1 MSLVPY
7 VLESTSRGERSYDIY
22 SRLLKDRIIFLGEEV
37 NDVTA
42 SLVVA
47 QLLFLESEDPN
58 KDINLSIEEGEI
70 HTLLGENGAGKSTLM
85 NILIGLYQPTSGTIW
100 LKGKKVKIDSPKTAV
115 KLGIGMVHQHFMLV
129 DAMTVFENIILGTKK
144 DSSIFIKKEERKKEI
159 LELSQKYGLEVDLDK
174 QVNEISVGEQQR
186 VEILKALYRGAEL
199 LILDEPTA
207 ALTDQE
213 VEGLFSIMGR
223 LTAENKSVIFI
234 SHKMREVM
242 AVSDRVT
249 ILRAGQTITT
259 VDKKDTDGAQLANL
273 MIGHEM
279 TVSAYKKV
287 TEPGEDVLRLLHVDY
302 QKDHKHSGLNN
313 VSFSIGKGEILG
325 VAGVDGNG
333 QSQLAQLV
341 TGVISPDSGEV
352 ELNSHKVAQFAPN
365 GFILSNVS
373 HVPEDRNKMG
383 LVGNMTVEENLV
395 LKATEEPRFSYAH
408 GALLKKKAIRKFAL
422 ELQKKNDIRC
432 ASIEQEARNLSGG
445 NQQKIILAREME
457 NHPELLVAV
466 HPTRGLDIGASQYV
480 HDTMIEARD
489 KGCGIL
495 LISADFDEV
504 LKLSDRIL
512 VMFEGQVMG
521 IYSGENPP
529 VEEISLAMAG
539 KEE

>member
-1 MSLVPY
+1 MA
-7 VLESTSRGERSYDIY
+7 E
-22 SRLLKDRIIFLGEEV
+22 LLRMEGITKQFGAV
-37 NDVTA
+37 YA
-42 SLVVA
+42 
-47 QLLFLESEDPN
+47 N

-70 HTLLGENGAGKSTLM
+70 LTLLGENGAGKSTLM

-259 VDKKDTDGAQLANL
+259 VDKKDTDGAKLANL

-279 TVSAYKKV
+279 TVSSYQKV
-287 TEPGEDVLRLLHVDY
+287 TEPGTDVLRLTHVDY
-302 QKDHKHSGLNN
+302 QKDHKHSGLND

-333 QSQLAQLV
+333 QSQLAQLI

-352 ELNSHKVAQFAPN
+352 ELNSRKVAQFAPN

-504 LKLSDRIL
+504 LKLSDRIM

>member
-1 MSLVPY
+1 MA
-7 VLESTSRGERSYDIY
+7 E
-22 SRLLKDRIIFLGEEV
+22 LLRMEGITKQFGAV
-37 NDVTA
+37 YA
-42 SLVVA
+42 
-47 QLLFLESEDPN
+47 N

-422 ELQKKNDIRC
+422 ELQKKYDIRC

>member
-1 MSLVPY
+1 MK
-7 VLESTSRGERSYDIY
+7 E
-22 SRLLKDRIIFLGEEV
+22 FLRMEEITKQFGTV
-37 NDVTA
+37 YANR
-42 SLVVA
+42 
-47 QLLFLESEDPN
+47 N
-58 KDINLSIEEGEI
+58 INLSIREGEV

-85 NILIGLYQPTSGTIW
+85 NILIGLYQPTSGSIW
-100 LKGKKVKIDSPKTAV
+100 LHGKKVRIDSPKTAV
-115 KLGIGMVHQHFMLV
+115 KMGIGMVHQHFMLV
-129 DAMTVFENIILGTKK
+129 EAMTVFENIILGTKK
-144 DSSIFIKKEERKKEI
+144 DKSIFIKKEQLQKEI
-159 LELSQKYGLEVDLDK
+159 LELSEKYGLEVDLDK
-174 QVNEISVGEQQR
+174 QISEISVGEQQR

-213 VEGLFSIMGR
+213 VEGLFAIMRR
-223 LTAENKSVIFI
+223 LTAEQKSVIFI

-242 AVSDRVT
+242 AISDRVT
-249 ILRAGQTITT
+249 ILRAGMTIQTLNIG
-259 VDKKDTDGAQLANL
+259 DTDAVQLANL

-279 TVSAYKKV
+279 TVSSYKKV
-287 TEPGEDVLRLLHVDY
+287 KKPGSDVLKLIHVDY
-302 QKDHKHSGLNN
+302 QKNQKHSGLND
-313 VSFSIGKGEILG
+313 VSLTIGKGEVLG
-325 VAGVDGNG
+325 IAGVDGNG

-341 TGVISPDSGEV
+341 TGVIAPDAGEV
-352 ELNSHKVAQFAPN
+352 DLNSKKVAQFAPN

-408 GALLKKKAIRKFAL
+408 GALLKKKEIRKFAL
-422 ELQKKNDIRC
+422 DLQKKNDIRC
-432 ASIEQEARNLSGG
+432 ASIDQEARNLSGG

-466 HPTRGLDIGASQYV
+466 HPTRGLDIGASQFV

-521 IYSGENPP
+521 IYPGENPP
-529 VEEISLAMAG
+529 IEEISLAMAG
-539 KEE
+539 KEA

>member
-1 MSLVPY
+1 MA
-7 VLESTSRGERSYDIY
+7 E
-22 SRLLKDRIIFLGEEV
+22 LLRMEGITKQFGAV
-37 NDVTA
+37 YA
-42 SLVVA
+42 
-47 QLLFLESEDPN
+47 N

-287 TEPGEDVLRLLHVDY
+287 TETGEDVLRLLHVDY

-341 TGVISPDSGEV
+341 TGDISPDSGEV

-457 NHPELLVAV
+457 NHPELLLAV

>member
-1 MSLVPY
+1 MA
-7 VLESTSRGERSYDIY
+7 E
-22 SRLLKDRIIFLGEEV
+22 LLRMEGITKQFGAV
-37 NDVTA
+37 YA
-42 SLVVA
+42 
-47 QLLFLESEDPN
+47 N

-199 LILDEPTA
+199 QILDEPTA

-352 ELNSHKVAQFAPN
+352 ELNSHKVKGHGRTSFFLCTRR
-365 GFILSNVS
+365 FIKEKSD
-373 HVPEDRNKMG
+373 PEVCPG
-383 LVGNMTVEENLV
+383 TSE
-395 LKATEEPRFSYAH
+395 
-408 GALLKKKAIRKFAL
+408 
-422 ELQKKNDIRC
+422 
-432 ASIEQEARNLSGG
+432 
-445 NQQKIILAREME
+445 
-457 NHPELLVAV
+457 
-466 HPTRGLDIGASQYV
+466 
-480 HDTMIEARD
+480 
-489 KGCGIL
+489 
-495 LISADFDEV
+495 
-504 LKLSDRIL
+504 
-512 VMFEGQVMG
+512 
-521 IYSGENPP
+521 
-529 VEEISLAMAG
+529 
-539 KEE
+539 KE

>member
-1 MSLVPY
+1 MK
-7 VLESTSRGERSYDIY
+7 E
-22 SRLLKDRIIFLGEEV
+22 FLRMEEITKQFGTV
-37 NDVTA
+37 YANR
-42 SLVVA
+42 
-47 QLLFLESEDPN
+47 N
-58 KDINLSIEEGEI
+58 INLSIREGEV

-85 NILIGLYQPTSGTIW
+85 NILIGLYQPTSGSIW
-100 LKGKKVKIDSPKTAV
+100 LHGKKVRIDSPKTAV
-115 KLGIGMVHQHFMLV
+115 KMGIGMVHQHFMLV
-129 DAMTVFENIILGTKK
+129 EAMTVFENIILGTKK
-144 DSSIFIKKEERKKEI
+144 DKSIFIKKEQLQKEI
-159 LELSQKYGLEVDLDK
+159 LDLSEKYGLEVDLDK
-174 QVNEISVGEQQR
+174 QISEISVGEQQR

-213 VEGLFSIMGR
+213 VEGLFAIMRR
-223 LTAENKSVIFI
+223 LTAEQKSVIFI

-242 AVSDRVT
+242 AISDRVT
-249 ILRAGQTITT
+249 ILRAGMTIQTLDIG
-259 VDKKDTDGAQLANL
+259 DTDAVQLANL

-279 TVSAYKKV
+279 TVSSYKKV
-287 TEPGEDVLRLLHVDY
+287 KKPGSDVLKLVHVDY
-302 QKDHKHSGLNN
+302 QKNQKHSGLND
-313 VSFSIGKGEILG
+313 VSLTIGKGEVLG
-325 VAGVDGNG
+325 IAGVDGNG

-341 TGVISPDSGEV
+341 TGVIAPDAGEV
-352 ELNSHKVAQFAPN
+352 DLNSKKVAQFAPN

-408 GALLKKKAIRKFAL
+408 GALLKKKEIRKFAL
-422 ELQKKNDIRC
+422 DLQKKNDIRC
-432 ASIEQEARNLSGG
+432 ASIDQEARNLSGG

-466 HPTRGLDIGASQYV
+466 HPTRGLDIGASQFV

-521 IYSGENPP
+521 IYPGENPP
-529 VEEISLAMAG
+529 IEEISLAMAG
-539 KEE
+539 KEA

>member
-1 MSLVPY
+1 MA
-7 VLESTSRGERSYDIY
+7 E
-22 SRLLKDRIIFLGEEV
+22 LLRMEGITKQFGAV
-37 NDVTA
+37 YA
-42 SLVVA
+42 
-47 QLLFLESEDPN
+47 N

-129 DAMTVFENIILGTKK
+129 DSLTGAENMMLGMEKTSFVSNKK
-144 DSSIFIKKEERKKEI
+144 RDIEI
-159 LELSQKYGLEVDLDK
+159 TNEVAKYGLEVDLDK

-408 GALLKKKAIRKFAL
+408 GALLKKIAIRKFAL

>member
-1 MSLVPY
+1 MA
-7 VLESTSRGERSYDIY
+7 E
-22 SRLLKDRIIFLGEEV
+22 LLRMEGITKQFGAV
-37 NDVTA
+37 YA
-42 SLVVA
+42 
-47 QLLFLESEDPN
+47 N

-333 QSQLAQLV
+333 QSQLA
-341 TGVISPDSGEV
+341 
-352 ELNSHKVAQFAPN
+352 PN

>member
-1 MSLVPY
+1 MA
-7 VLESTSRGERSYDIY
+7 E
-22 SRLLKDRIIFLGEEV
+22 LLRMEGITKQFGAV
-37 NDVTA
+37 YA
-42 SLVVA
+42 
-47 QLLFLESEDPN
+47 N

-249 ILRAGQTITT
+249 ILRAGAAREIQYKADRIIYKMCEAHGNLYA
-259 VDKKDTDGAQLANL
+259 VMKEILRRMYGLELGGVRAPLPGLIPEDEPIVAEAQK
-273 MIGHEM
+273 MIEDA
-279 TVSAYKKV
+279 VSA
-287 TEPGEDVLRLLHVDY
+287 L
-302 QKDHKHSGLNN
+302 
-313 VSFSIGKGEILG
+313 
-325 VAGVDGNG
+325 
-333 QSQLAQLV
+333 
-341 TGVISPDSGEV
+341 
-352 ELNSHKVAQFAPN
+352 
-365 GFILSNVS
+365 
-373 HVPEDRNKMG
+373 
-383 LVGNMTVEENLV
+383 
-395 LKATEEPRFSYAH
+395 
-408 GALLKKKAIRKFAL
+408 
-422 ELQKKNDIRC
+422 
-432 ASIEQEARNLSGG
+432 
-445 NQQKIILAREME
+445 
-457 NHPELLVAV
+457 
-466 HPTRGLDIGASQYV
+466 
-480 HDTMIEARD
+480 
-489 KGCGIL
+489 
-495 LISADFDEV
+495 
-504 LKLSDRIL
+504 
-512 VMFEGQVMG
+512 
-521 IYSGENPP
+521 
-529 VEEISLAMAG
+529 
-539 KEE
+539 